1 MNMSTVLAKYYH
13 VIPAQD
19 VSFKLSIGFGQK
31 STTSINLN
39 DLSFITNQIGE
50 INLPLGKGDALK
62 GKTLYV
68 TTTVSDV
75 QPNTNETSVTYQLEG
90 GIAPYKNTLQET
102 APKPN
107 DVVFYTAT
115 FVFF

>member
-1 MNMSTVLAKYYH
+1 MMSTVLAKYYQ
-13 VIPAQD
+13 VNSAQD
-19 VSFKLSIGFGQK
+19 VTFKLSVGFGQK
-31 STTSINLN
+31 STTSVNLN
-39 DLSFITNQIGE
+39 DIQMITNQLGK
-50 INLPLGKGDALK
+50 INLPLGKGDTLK

-75 QPNTNETSVTYQLEG
+75 QPSTDETSVTYQLEG
-90 GIAPYKNTLQET
+90 GTAPYNNTLQET